1 MSYPIACIACIP
13 NAQSTQHCMLCV
25 TVTVSLKHIFHLVP
39 MQIEFIAYTFS
50 YYWMAVM
57 CFPHVNAVKWYDS
70 CSFANLSIHI
80 TTTGKEYSL
89 PMWWP
94 TCLNLIFCN
103 VWADPNWMV
112 GILQKNTFQMLNS
125 SNFSM
130 LNFGGKSKWP
140 LSSCEA
146 HAISMAVFC
155 WCCMSSAFL
164 IYDSRNIDTG
174 FIQLCGQ
181 TYLALCMKLIFNTHL
196 WLLQHQIVFLDDLFA

>member
-1 MSYPIACIACIP
+1 MYSLLNTCVSYHIEEGYIFQSPIWLLHKYLLTVSQFPDNNNIYLMSYPIACIACIP

-70 CSFANLSIHI
+70 CSFANLSIHL

-94 TCLNLIFCN
+94 PCLNLTFCN

-112 GILQKNTFQMLNS
+112 GILQKNTFKMLNS
-125 SNFSM
+125 NNFSM
-130 LNFGGKSKWP
+130 LNFGGKS
-140 LSSCEA
+140 
-146 HAISMAVFC
+146 
-155 WCCMSSAFL
+155 
-164 IYDSRNIDTG
+164 N
-174 FIQLCGQ
+174 
-181 TYLALCMKLIFNTHL
+181 
-196 WLLQHQIVFLDDLFA
+196 DL